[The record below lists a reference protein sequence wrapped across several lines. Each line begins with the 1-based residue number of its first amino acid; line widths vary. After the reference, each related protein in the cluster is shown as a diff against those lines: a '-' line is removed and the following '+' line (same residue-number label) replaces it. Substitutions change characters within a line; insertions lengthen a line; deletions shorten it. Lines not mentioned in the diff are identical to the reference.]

1 MRAIATERAPTPVG
15 PYSQAIASGELIF
28 TSRQLFIDPSSGE
41 LVQGEIED
49 EVSRALQNLAS
60 VLAAGDSALSRV
72 LRTSVYVSDL
82 SLFQRINVVYARFFP
97 DSPQPARSTVE
108 VAALPLGARFEIDA
122 IATRG

>member
-1 MRAIATERAPTPVG
+1 MRAIATEHAPTPVG

-28 TSRQLFIDPSSGE
+28 TAGQLGIDPASGE
-41 LVQGEIED
+41 LLQGEIED
-49 EVSRALQNLAS
+49 EVSQALRNLAA
-60 VLAAGDSALSRV
+60 VLAAGDSALARV

-82 SLFQRINVVYARFFP
+82 SLFQRINAVYARFFP